1 MGRKIAG
8 ELKEFAELL
17 YMQGTPQ
24 NIIAEK
30 IGVSKNTIGAWVAA
44 GCWAE
49 KKVAQSLTRKQV
61 VNNVLRSINK
71 VAENLGNSSDPTA
84 VGSSSDQ
91 LAKMAAT
98 IKTLDK
104 DVSVV
109 DYMECFMSFG
119 RWLEQRAEFDPDVT
133 AEFRKVV
140 NDLQNKFVVEQLSIG
155 KVQ

>member
-71 VAENLGNSSDPTA
+71 VAENLGNSSD
-84 VGSSSDQ
+84 Q

-119 RWLEQRAEFDPDVT
+119 RWLEQRAEFDTDVT

>member
-30 IGVSKNTIGAWVAA
+30 VGVSKNTIGAWVAA

-61 VNNVLRSINK
+61 VNNVLR
-71 VAENLGNSSDPTA
+71 
-84 VGSSSDQ
+84 
-91 LAKMAAT
+91 
-98 IKTLDK
+98 
-104 DVSVV
+104 
-109 DYMECFMSFG
+109 
-119 RWLEQRAEFDPDVT
+119 
-133 AEFRKVV
+133 
-140 NDLQNKFVVEQLSIG
+140 VEQLSIG
-155 KVQ
+155 KVK